1 MKCVSNHSG
10 VPQGIDTLLG
20 IAKLPEELFR
30 ILSKLGSR
38 FGWSRFSRFDRG
50 IKGSVV
56 SIIFQGDGLNSS
68 FITDKRIFKG
78 CLKIMDR
85 SMIFRQ
91 PLKIRLSVMKEEFS
105 PSPWKIMETT
115 EPLIPLSNL
124 ENRLQPNLLPSL
136 DRIRNNSSGSL
147 AIPKSVSMPCGT
159 PEWFET
165 HFKVYDIKI

>member
-1 MKCVSNHSG
+1 MLCQILMSEPLRSVSNHSG

-38 FGWSRFSRFDRG
+38 VGWSRFSRFDRG

-85 SMIFRQ
+85 SSRDFPGKDFEPFRGVLFLQ
-91 PLKIRLSVMKEEFS
+91 DSIQHFTDGFS
-105 PSPWKIMETT
+105 MLESPFEILETIIQGPVFT
-115 EPLIPLSNL
+115 F
-124 ENRLQPNLLPSL
+124 Q
-136 DRIRNNSSGSL
+136 GF
-147 AIPKSVSMPCGT
+147 T
-159 PEWFET
+159 
-165 HFKVYDIKI
+165 